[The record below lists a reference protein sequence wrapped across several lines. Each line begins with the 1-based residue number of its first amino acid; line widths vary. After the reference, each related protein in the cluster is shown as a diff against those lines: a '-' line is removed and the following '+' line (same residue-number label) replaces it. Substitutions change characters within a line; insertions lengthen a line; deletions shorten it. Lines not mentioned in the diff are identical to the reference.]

1 MPRGNVS
8 MWSGARKLPLL
19 YVLASLTLITASL
32 YWAKA
37 VLIPVALA
45 ILLAFLLNP
54 VVHAVQWLGVGRVPA
69 VLLVVALGFACL
81 GGMSWAVLQQIP
93 RLTDDLHRYEDNIKR
108 KIADFRGAG
117 KGSFLEKAQ
126 TTAKEITEELEKS
139 EQASAE
145 KPVPVVVQ
153 APSALWQ
160 LPTLLEPLATAALVL
175 VLVIFML
182 LERGDMRNRL
192 IRLVGY
198 GRLTLTTKALDEAGH
213 RISRYLLMQSIINSS
228 FGVAVGV
235 GLFLIGLPYALLWG
249 VLAAVLRFIPYVG
262 PTVAALLP
270 ITLSLAVF
278 PGWNQPLLVI
288 GLIVL
293 LELVANMIMEPLL
306 YGRVAGVSE
315 VSLMVAIAF
324 WTWLWGPVGLLLAT
338 PLTVSLGVLGRYVPQ
353 LEFLG
358 VLLSDE
364 PVLETHTSY
373 YQRLVA
379 RDQDEAV
386 ELVEDTLQT
395 HSIEEVYEAVLVPAL
410 YAAKKDQARANLTAD
425 DMHFIVQATQ
435 EIVED
440 LSLRPSP
447 NALPDTPAAA
457 TPAPDNDAPPLP
469 KVPIV
474 FCPAHDE
481 ADALVLLMLQHLLD
495 PTRYDVE
502 ILHAT
507 ILTSEVVSLVEQQGV
522 GLICL
527 GSLAPGGIA
536 QTRYL
541 CLRLRA
547 RFPDLKIV
555 VGRWGGTGNGAVS
568 RDLLHAASADYVE
581 TTLHETGARLRQFG
595 GIHLPTT
602 FQAAEAR
609 VTDLEAR

>member
-1 MPRGNVS
+1 

-69 VLLVVALGFACL
+69 VLLVVALGFASL

-93 RLTDDLHRYEDNIKR
+93 RLTDDLPRYEDNIKR
-108 KIADFRGAG
+108 KIADLRGAG

-126 TTAKEITEELEKS
+126 TTAREITEELEKS
-139 EQASAE
+139 APASAE

-153 APSALWQ
+153 SPSALWQ

-228 FGVAVGV
+228 FGIAVGV

-270 ITLSLAVF
+270 IALSLAVF

-358 VLLSDE
+358 ILLSDE

-386 ELVEDTLQT
+386 ELVEDTLRT
-395 HSIEEVYEAVLVPAL
+395 HSIAEVYEAVLVPAL
-410 YAAKKDQARANLTAD
+410 YAAKKDQARANLTD
-425 DMHFIVQATQ
+425 EDMHFIVQATQ

-440 LSLRPSP
+440 LGLRPPP

-457 TPAPDNDAPPLP
+457 TPAPDTDAPPLP
-469 KVPIV
+469 KVPMM

-502 ILHAT
+502 ILPAAM
-507 ILTSEVVSLVEQQGV
+507 LTSEVVSLVEQQGV

-555 VGRWGGTGNGAVS
+555 VGRWGGTGNGAES
-568 RDLLHAASADYVE
+568 HDLLRAASADYVE
-581 TTLHETGARLRQFG
+581 TTLHETGARIRQLG
-595 GIHLPTT
+595 GIHLSTPS
-602 FQAAEAR
+602 QAAEAR
-609 VTDLEAR
+609 VTDLEAQS

>member
-1 MPRGNVS
+1 ML
-8 MWSGARKLPLL
+8 SGIRKLPLL

-54 VVHAVQWLGVGRVPA
+54 VVHAVQRLGIGRVPA
-69 VLLVVALGFACL
+69 VLLVVILVFTCL

-93 RLTDDLHRYEDNIKR
+93 RLTDNLPRYEDNIKR
-108 KIADFRGAG
+108 KIADLRGAG

-126 TTAKEITEELEKS
+126 TTAKEITEELGKGD
-139 EQASAE
+139 QAGAE

-235 GLFLIGLPYALLWG
+235 GLFLIGLPYALIWG
-249 VLAAVLRFIPYVG
+249 VLATVLRFIPYVG

-270 ITLSLAVF
+270 IALSLAVF

-306 YGRVAGVSE
+306 YGRVAGISE
-315 VSLMVAIAF
+315 VSLMIAIAF

-386 ELVEDTLQT
+386 ELVEDHLRT
-395 HSIEEVYEAVLVPAL
+395 HPVAEVYEAVLVPAL
-410 YAAKKDQARANLTAD
+410 YTAKKDVVRDNLTAD

-440 LSLRPSP
+440 LSLRPPP
-447 NALPDTPAAA
+447 NALPDAHAAA

-469 KVPIV
+469 KVPMV

-481 ADALVLLMLQHLLD
+481 ADALVLLMLQHLLE

-502 ILHAT
+502 LLHAT
-507 ILTSEVVSLVEQQGV
+507 MLTSEVVSLVEQQGA
-522 GLICL
+522 GIICL
-527 GSLAPGGIA
+527 GALAPGGLA

-555 VGRWGGTGNGAVS
+555 VGRWGGTGNGEES
-568 RDLLHAASADYVE
+568 RDLLRAAGADYVE
-581 TTLHETGARLRQFG
+581 TTLHETCTQLRQLG
-595 GIHLPTT
+595 GLRPYTT
-602 FQAAEAR
+602 SQAVDA
-609 VTDLEAR
+609 

>member
-1 MPRGNVS
+1 

-54 VVHAVQWLGVGRVPA
+54 VVHAVQWLGIGRVPA
-69 VLLVVALGFACL
+69 VLLAVALGFACL

-93 RLTDDLHRYEDNIKR
+93 RLTDDLPRYEDNIKR
-108 KIADFRGAG
+108 KIADLRGAG

-126 TTAKEITEELEKS
+126 TTAREITEELEKS
-139 EQASAE
+139 APASAE

-198 GRLTLTTKALDEAGH
+198 GRLTLTTKALDEAGQ

-270 ITLSLAVF
+270 IALSLAVF
-278 PGWNQPLLVI
+278 PGWNQPLLVT

-293 LELVANMIMEPLL
+293 LELIANMIMEPLL
-306 YGRVAGVSE
+306 YGRVAGISE

-358 VLLSDE
+358 ILLSDE

-440 LSLRPSP
+440 LSLRPPP
-447 NALPDTPAAA
+447 NALPDTSAAA
-457 TPAPDNDAPPLP
+457 TPAPDTDTPPLA
-469 KVPIV
+469 KVPMV

-502 ILHAT
+502 ILPTT

-527 GSLAPGGIA
+527 GALAPGGIA

-555 VGRWGGTGNGAVS
+555 VGRWGGTGNGAES
-568 RDLLHAASADYVE
+568 HDLLRAASADYVE
-581 TTLHETGARLRQFG
+581 TTLHETCARLRQLG

-602 FQAAEAR
+602 SQAAAAR
-609 VTDLEAR
+609 VTDLEAQA